1 MASRQK
7 VQQDAGKGIETLRS
21 MRQSIYLQNNTSRIV
36 LGCEPAPIRIRRIL
50 IGSQVATAVT
60 SIDVIAL
67 PIASALDTAVAA
79 GNIVMTQLTAI
90 NTGKILAPQT
100 LNALSQNVPADY
112 AIVVVAIAG
121 AAALTAPV
129 LVQVEYDVIGTS
141 YGTYD
146 EGDTARGT
154 YV

>member
-1 MASRQK
+1 MARNK
-7 VQQDAGKGIETLRS
+7 VIHDAGKGFETLRS

-50 IGSQVATAVT
+50 IGSQVATSVT

-67 PIASALDTAVAA
+67 PITSALDTAVAA

-90 NTGKILAPQT
+90 DTGKILAAQT
-100 LNALSQNVPADY
+100 LNALSQNVPANY
-112 AIVVVAIAG
+112 AIVVVVIAG

-129 LVQVEYDVIGTS
+129 LVQVEYDVIGTT
-141 YGTYD
+141 YGAYD
-146 EGDTARGT
+146 AGDASAGT